1 MAESDVDEHESNHK
15 AGAEQA
21 LDGGAGKSLPFQVA
35 AIAQPN
41 TAIVV
46 TPLLALMDDQVSQCL
61 SKNIAAAA
69 LHCEMSE
76 ENRDKV
82 IKQVRSKAIKL
93 LYVSPER
100 MARKE
105 FREMMKLVGVSL
117 LVIDE
122 AHCCIEWGEG
132 FRPIYSML
140 PVFAT
145 ELSPKAILCTT
156 ATANPHVSAKLCSQF
171 GIDAD
176 CIFKTSIF
184 RQNLYL
190 DCIKTTSSNKR
201 HVLLEQ
207 LHKYTSPQSPFNGTG
222 IIYCQRR
229 TDVDN
234 LTKFLKSRGYCARE
248 YHSQIPADK
257 KREVLE
263 WIMEGEV
270 RNRLCGKGDC
280 IPNKLVVATIA
291 FGLGINAA
299 ISFVIHYTIP
309 QSPERY
315 LQEVGRAARK
325 EEIKLGSCT
334 TILTDNDY
342 AYTSH
347 LIGEENGYS
356 LSVEGNKALVDSLL
370 SQKSAPPQRLL
381 VQLFREGI
389 IEFTNYQPEL
399 WEYKVCR
406 KLDNGELYLFCRK
419 VVEELKEVSL
429 RTKQGLEQM
438 QKLFTTPQCF
448 WKLFATLFDSPLDAD
463 CGKCYY
469 CKKEGPILTLKKV
482 FDVKIS
488 NQTVFES
495 IEFMDDII
503 QFLERSECFLNAEVC
518 KNGVR
523 CLFGEEYKETEGI
536 KRELKR
542 SSNCFSFFG
551 CLKGKQ
557 IGNVV
562 LGRVFAWEAIL
573 KLKGMW
579 KGKPVVKKRKLTEN
593 LAQLYNN
600 K

>member
-1 MAESDVDEHESNHK
+1 MVADPNHSIYLILNLSTTPLITLAKTFKWGFLQVGTIYNQWDAFCARVSASKVEAKSVRQFALAEHSRWFAAGGGAVPRGTMADGEDLSVPIADLAQNLETSSRLTRMDLLFRYGVESTSPHVRVF
-15 AGAEQA
+15 GCA
-21 LDGGAGKSLPFQVA
+21 LSTGAGKLLPFQVA

-46 TPLLALMDDQVSQCL
+46 TPLLALMDQVSQCL

-105 FREMMKLVGVSL
+105 FSEKMKLVGVSL
-117 LVIDE
+117 LVMDE

-145 ELSPKAILCTT
+145 KLSPKAILCTT

-190 DCIKTTSSNKR
+190 DCIKTSSSNKR

-234 LTKFLKSRGYCARE
+234 LTKFLKSGGYCARE
-248 YHSQIPADK
+248 YHSQIPANK

-347 LIGEENGYS
+347 LIGVENGYS

-429 RTKQGLEQM
+429 RKKQGLVPNVSGSYLQ
-438 QKLFTTPQCF
+438 LF
-448 WKLFATLFDSPLDAD
+448 
-463 CGKCYY
+463 
-469 CKKEGPILTLKKV
+469 LTLPWMPIV
-482 FDVKIS
+482 
-488 NQTVFES
+488 
-495 IEFMDDII
+495 
-503 QFLERSECFLNAEVC
+503 
-518 KNGVR
+518 
-523 CLFGEEYKETEGI
+523 
-536 KRELKR
+536 
-542 SSNCFSFFG
+542 
-551 CLKGKQ
+551 
-557 IGNVV
+557 GNVITARRRGPF
-562 LGRVFAWEAIL
+562 L
-573 KLKGMW
+573 
-579 KGKPVVKKRKLTEN
+579 PSKKYLT
-593 LAQLYNN
+593 
-600 K
+600 